1 MNLAWGGIVLLVLLL
16 PGFFFFV
23 GFYLPERFT
32 RQLAERSTLGHLA
45 GTILIAL
52 LVHAAMYLVNSW
64 WCSSRCVR
72 VDYLLELITLS
83 QPTAEQI
90 KRLVPSVADHV
101 LATLAYLS
109 GASLVGLLMGAVT
122 GYAVVKGP
130 LRRLAQHTWV
140 YGLLITEPDGFSEV
154 CRSLSRR
161 WNWVGRIW
169 FIKGVVTAGH
179 REVTLA
185 HVLTR
190 TEHEGRVLLYK
201 GYLKAFGIRSDGTF
215 TYLVLLQPHRL
226 YLELVSGAAITTA
239 GDAVHQIAASY
250 PGIGGKG
257 PSFYLDGSEIANVFF
272 DRERLPNI
280 GTTSEFKT
288 VVEAQ
293 QRKIAEH
300 DEVAEQVGS
309 AAAIGMETKNGE

>member
-52 LVHAAMYLVNSW
+52 VVHAGMFLVNSW
-64 WCSSRCVR
+64 TCSTRCVR
-72 VDYLLELITLS
+72 VDYLLELITLT
-83 QPTAEQI
+83 QPSAEQI
-90 KRLVPSVADHV
+90 QRLVPAVANHV
-101 LATLAYLS
+101 LATLGYLS
-109 GASLVGLLMGAVT
+109 GASLIGVASGAAT

-154 CRSLSRR
+154 CRTLARR
-161 WNWVGRIW
+161 WTWVGKIW
-169 FIKGVVTAGH
+169 FVKRIVKDSHG
-179 REVTLA
+179 EVTLA

-190 TEHEGRVLLYK
+190 TDHEGRILLYK

-226 YLELVSGAAITTA
+226 YLELIDGAAITTT
-239 GDAVHQIAASY
+239 GDAIHQIAASY
-250 PGIGGKG
+250 SGVGVKG
-257 PSFYLDGSEIANVFF
+257 PSFYLDGSQIANVFF
-272 DRERLPNI
+272 DRERLPNM
-280 GTTSEFKT
+280 GTTSEFDTIVK
-288 VVEAQ
+288 EQ
-293 QRKIAEH
+293 QRK
-300 DEVAEQVGS
+300 VAESNPDPRTSDLIAG
-309 AAAIGMETKNGE
+309 AAKQ